1 MTDTSAA
8 AGPSAPAGAPAD
20 AGRATADGGEPTA
33 SYEVVLVTYHS
44 RKQVTGLLA
53 ALGPTVPVVVV
64 DNASGA
70 DGIPEVVADRPRTR
84 GLDGQNVG
92 FARAANLGAR
102 SSTADYLVFVNPD
115 TRPTVDILRALVADL
130 AADPT
135 LASVAAATTDEHGRI
150 ELGVGGWEPTPR
162 RCLVYA
168 SGLHRRWPRAGVV
181 ARPEVGEQIE
191 LGWITGACLAVRRET
206 FLQLGGFDERYFVY
220 NEDMAFGRAVL
231 EAGLRQRLRTDLLV
245 RHETSGSGPQES
257 TDRHA
262 PLPKMPQQKGAS
274 MASYLVNHNG
284 PVRST
289 VMRATLMAGFLPRLG
304 VALLRGDRTARR
316 HHLAYLKGQATR
328 RSPYR
333 R

>member
-1 MTDTSAA
+1 MTDTLDDT
-8 AGPSAPAGAPAD
+8 AGPSA
-20 AGRATADGGEPTA
+20 GRKAVPGGSVAVP

-44 RKQVTGLLA
+44 HAQVAGLLD
-53 ALGPTVPVVVV
+53 ALGPTVPVAVV

-70 DGIPEVVADRPRTR
+70 DRIPELVAGRARTR
-84 GLDGQNVG
+84 CLDGENVG

-115 TRPTVDILRALVADL
+115 TRPTSAVLESLVADL
-130 AADPT
+130 AADPS
-135 LASVAAATTDEHGRI
+135 LGSVAAATTDAHGHI

-162 RCLVYA
+162 RALVYA
-168 SGLHRRWPRAGVV
+168 LGLHRRWPRAGVV
-181 ARPEVGEQIE
+181 ARPQVGEQIE

-220 NEDMAFGRAVL
+220 NEDMAFGRAVR

-245 RHETSGSGPQES
+245 RHATSSSGPRES
-257 TDRHA
+257 TGRGA

-274 MASYLVNHNG
+274 MASYLVDHNG
-284 PVRST
+284 PVAAT
-289 VMRATLMAGFLPRLG
+289 FMRAVLMAGFLPRLG
-304 VALLRGDRTARR
+304 IAALRRDREARR

-333 R
+333 P

>member
-1 MTDTSAA
+1 MSETISAVGVPGTDAA
-8 AGPSAPAGAPAD
+8 SGSSHQPATPAF
-20 AGRATADGGEPTA
+20 
-33 SYEVVLVTYHS
+33 EVVLVTYHS
-44 RKQVTGLLA
+44 RGQVDGLLET
-53 ALGPTVPVVVV
+53 LGRDQRMVVV

-70 DGIPEVVADRPRTR
+70 DGLPGVAAGLPATR
-84 GLDGQNVG
+84 YVDGGDVG
-92 FARAANLGAR
+92 FARAANIGAR
-102 SSTADYLVFVNPD
+102 SSTAEYLVFVNPD
-115 TRPTVDILRALVADL
+115 ARPTPQILSALVADL
-130 AADPT
+130 AADPS
-135 LASVAAATTDEHGRI
+135 LASVAAATVNGGGGI
-150 ELGVGGWEPTPR
+150 ELGVGGWEPTPA
-162 RCLVYA
+162 RCLASALGLHIKWPQSGVYA
-168 SGLHRRWPRAGVV
+168 RPRI
-181 ARPEVGEQIE
+181 GEPVE